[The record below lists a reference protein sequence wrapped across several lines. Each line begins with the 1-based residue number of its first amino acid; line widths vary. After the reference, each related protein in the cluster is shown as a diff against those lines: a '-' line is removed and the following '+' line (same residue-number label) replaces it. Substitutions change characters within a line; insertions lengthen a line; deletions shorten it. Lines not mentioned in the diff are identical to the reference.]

1 MVKERKGK
9 VLRCEQ
15 VLGGHGPVQRM
26 AYDLACRGVK
36 EHCIAK
42 AHSTH
47 VTCKQSIVS
56 LFIFKHYTFP
66 NAIAMLQCSPHPSNA
81 KIIVKANIGSEHP
94 IMHDRS

>member
-42 AHSTH
+42 AHSTMLLASKALCPSSYSNTTLFPTPLLCCS
-47 VTCKQSIVS
+47 VLPTRQTPKS
-56 LFIFKHYTFP
+56 L
-66 NAIAMLQCSPHPSNA
+66 
-81 KIIVKANIGSEHP
+81 
-94 IMHDRS
+94 